1 VRELRV
7 VVVRVLDEVPDR
19 DGGVPEAGE
28 QRDAVAQQ
36 HPVVRRETAQRQ
48 DADCERRGDPEPEQP
63 VRLELLAR
71 TFELVVVRMPPAVE
85 RASGDL
91 QDGGDGEQLE

>member
-1 VRELRV
+1 
-7 VVVRVLDEVPDR
+7 
-19 DGGVPEAGE
+19 
-28 QRDAVAQQ
+28 
-36 HPVVRRETAQRQ
+36 
-48 DADCERRGDPEPEQP
+48 